1 MLFIILHFYDI
12 PLLIGEKPLNCKIT
26 ATRLIDKIF
35 CNIIVFPLILFISH
49 PEIVILIF
57 RNIYYTPLRN
67 PKIPLPRK
75 YIIPLSRKD
84 EFTLSRK
91 EIIPKKNKK
100 QRKFNLALLF
110 SLGNGCLLF
119 LFFFVPHAAAS
130 ERHIFRIENIV

>member
-57 RNIYYTPLRN
+57 RNIYYPPLRN
-67 PKIPLPRK
+67 PKIPLSRK
-75 YIIPLSRKD
+75 YMIPIPRKD
-84 EFTLSRK
+84 EFTLSRYSV
-91 EIIPKKNKK
+91 IPKRNNPENPEKK
-100 QRKFNLALLF
+100 QKATQ
-110 SLGNGCLLF
+110 G
-119 LFFFVPHAAAS
+119 
-130 ERHIFRIENIV
+130 

>member
-1 MLFIILHFYDI
+1 MILHFYDI

-67 PKIPLPRK
+67 PKIP
-75 YIIPLSRKD
+75 ISRKD
-84 EFTLSRK
+84 EFTLSRNSV
-91 EIIPKKNKK
+91 IPKRNNPETPEKTKSNASSTL
-100 QRKFNLALLF
+100 R
-110 SLGNGCLLF
+110 C
-119 LFFFVPHAAAS
+119 FFHWGMEVYCSSSSSSHMRRRTKVFPS
-130 ERHIFRIENIV
+130 PPSS

>member
-1 MLFIILHFYDI
+1 MLFMILHFYDI

-67 PKIPLPRK
+67 PIIPLP
-75 YIIPLSRKD
+75 RKD
-84 EFTLSRK
+84 EFTLSRNSV
-91 EIIPKKNKK
+91 IPKRNNPENPEKNKK

-130 ERHIFRIENIV
+130 PTGIDS